1 MAFGE
6 VMMPMTEHSAEI
18 LAGAWP
24 SQSVMAWSGYA
35 MQFSQAANNLFKEL
49 DVQMDIKQILAPM
62 EGAFIDA
69 ARGLEAGRETA
80 LQNRIEAYRHI
91 SKKAHWAANELQST
105 KSDLVEIVNSAEEKI
120 QTSRENAEKA
130 KAVAAQTSPL
140 TAPAAIAAIE
150 AQLEAAIAGIV
161 SAAKAE
167 AHARDMQGA
176 GTVAALS
183 TDIAQWAEPF
193 VNHILP
199 QSGGMP
205 GLSWRGCT
213 GRTSRNASAARH
225 PRRCQTGRLYG
236 KATIFDRPLALKA
249 PSRTWRPIQ
258 RTDSDPQHSADCVQ
272 TAGQD

>member
-35 MQFSQAANNLFKEL
+35 MQFSQAANTLFKEL

-91 SKKAHWAANELQST
+91 SRKAHWAANELQST

-193 VNHILP
+193 VNHMLP

-205 GLSWRGCT
+205 GPHWRGCT

-225 PRRCQTGRLYG
+225 PGQLHNQSTTRLMVCRSGPAGRCAAEQCGHDHNRE
-236 KATIFDRPLALKA
+236 
-249 PSRTWRPIQ
+249 
-258 RTDSDPQHSADCVQ
+258 SDQHSADRL
-272 TAGQD
+272 AERPRR

>member
-1 MAFGE
+1 M
-6 VMMPMTEHSAEI
+6 SC
-18 LAGAWP
+18 
-24 SQSVMAWSGYA
+24 
-35 MQFSQAANNLFKEL
+35 
-49 DVQMDIKQILAPM
+49 
-62 EGAFIDA
+62 
-69 ARGLEAGRETA
+69 R
-80 LQNRIEAYRHI
+80 
-91 SKKAHWAANELQST
+91 ST

-193 VNHILP
+193 ANHILP

-205 GLSWRGCT
+205 GLT
-213 GRTSRNASAARH
+213 GGGVPAAPPGMPAPQDTPGNVNRSTTR
-225 PRRCQTGRLYG
+225 PADNRSDRQLARCR
-236 KATIFDRPLALKA
+236 
-249 PSRTWRPIQ
+249 SRTMR
-258 RTDSDPQHSADCVQ
+258 RATRQ
-272 TAGQD
+272 TARPNNIQQTAFKRPRATRMIRTAVGEAVHPGVAAVDVCSVAEFGWEQQ

>member
-91 SKKAHWAANELQST
+91 SRKAHWAANELQST

-205 GLSWRGCT
+205 GLHWRGCT
-213 GRTSRNASAARH
+213 GRTSRNAGAARH
-225 PRRCQTGRLYG
+225 TRRCETRRLPHWEC
-236 KATIFDRPLALKA
+236 A
-249 PSRTWRPIQ
+249 
-258 RTDSDPQHSADCVQ
+258 
-272 TAGQD
+272 

>member
-35 MQFSQAANNLFKEL
+35 MQFSQAANTLFKEL

-205 GLSWRGCT
+205 GLPG
-213 GRTSRNASAARH
+213 GGVPAA
-225 PRRCQTGRLYG
+225 PPGMPAPQDTPGDATTRRLPHWEC
-236 KATIFDRPLALKA
+236 A
-249 PSRTWRPIQ
+249 
-258 RTDSDPQHSADCVQ
+258 
-272 TAGQD
+272 

>member
-1 MAFGE
+1 M
-6 VMMPMTEHSAEI
+6 SC
-18 LAGAWP
+18 
-24 SQSVMAWSGYA
+24 
-35 MQFSQAANNLFKEL
+35 
-49 DVQMDIKQILAPM
+49 
-62 EGAFIDA
+62 
-69 ARGLEAGRETA
+69 
-80 LQNRIEAYRHI
+80 NR
-91 SKKAHWAANELQST
+91 T

-130 KAVAAQTSPL
+130 KTVAAQTNPL

-205 GLSWRGCT
+205 GLTGGGVPAAPPGMPAPQDTPGNVKPVDYSGTGDRPST
-213 GRTSRNASAARH
+213 GRWH
-225 PRRCQTGRLYG
+225 
-236 KATIFDRPLALKA
+236 
-249 PSRTWRPIQ
+249 
-258 RTDSDPQHSADCVQ
+258 
-272 TAGQD
+272 